1 MEKGAQIMES
11 LPIWQFDLPLL
22 MLVVL
27 FAVVALWIR
36 NLMGAAI
43 VFGAYSFMMC
53 LIWAGMGAV
62 DVAFT
67 EAAVGAGVS
76 TVFIVSTIYNS
87 SATMRPRSRGLPFKL
102 FIGVVVTVAGAF
114 LLSALPDF
122 PNWGDP
128 DSPVNATVAPYYIK
142 NSLQDTHV
150 PNLVTS
156 VLADYRGFDTLL
168 ETVVVFIA
176 CIGIY
181 SILRIESART
191 KTEEPEEE
199 SASQPQYDPSD
210 SLIVRQA
217 SRFMVPFMQLFALY
231 VIAHGHYSPGGGFQG
246 GVIFG
251 ASLILLA
258 VSFDLKFLLNR
269 WREKP
274 IMLLVTTG
282 VAIYAVVGLACL
294 FIGGEYLN
302 YEILDPA
309 LPGDRADARSHG
321 ILLVE
326 IGVGITVIF
335 SMLAIYINLASNGR
349 LERGL

>member
-1 MEKGAQIMES
+1 MS
-11 LPIWQFDLPLL
+11 TLPIWQFDVLL
-22 MLVVL
+22 LVLVVL
-27 FAVVALWIR
+27 FAVVALSIR

-76 TVFIVSTIYNS
+76 TVFVVSTLYNT
-87 SATMRPRSRGLPFKL
+87 SATMRSRPGGLAFKL
-102 FIGVVVTVAGAF
+102 FIGVVVTIAGAF

-122 PNWGDP
+122 PKWGAS
-128 DSPVNATVAPYYIK
+128 DSPVNAKVAPYYIL
-142 NSLQDTHV
+142 NTIADTHV
-150 PNLVTS
+150 PNVVTS

-168 ETVVVFIA
+168 ETTVVFIA
-176 CIGIY
+176 CIAIY
-181 SILRIESART
+181 SILRVDKAKLET
-191 KTEEPEEE
+191 GEP
-199 SASQPQYDPSD
+199 AAAPVPRYDPGD

-246 GVIFG
+246 GVILG

-258 VSFDLKFLLNR
+258 ISFDLKFLLR
-269 WREKP
+269 QWSEKSL
-274 IMLLVTTG
+274 MLLVSTG
-282 VAIYAVVGLACL
+282 VFLYAAVGLACM
-294 FIGGEYLN
+294 FMGGDYLN
-302 YEILDPA
+302 YGSLNSI
-309 LPGDRADARSHG
+309 LPGKEENMARSHG

-326 IGVGITVIF
+326 IGVGITVMF
-335 SMLAIYINLASNGR
+335 SMIAIHINLASNGR
-349 LERGL
+349 FDRGL